1 MVSIGIILLIICLV
15 QAIIL
20 MFKNKN
26 LLKKLSYKQL
36 FGIAIA
42 YVTAVFI
49 GFICIYFGGNWVTE
63 QISTKFLSV
72 GVFILIIL
80 ITLSIIQFF
89 LSKIL
94 FKITNGLF
102 GNS

>member
-1 MVSIGIILLIICLV
+1 MIICLV

-49 GFICIYFGGNWVTE
+49 GFICIYFGGNLVTE